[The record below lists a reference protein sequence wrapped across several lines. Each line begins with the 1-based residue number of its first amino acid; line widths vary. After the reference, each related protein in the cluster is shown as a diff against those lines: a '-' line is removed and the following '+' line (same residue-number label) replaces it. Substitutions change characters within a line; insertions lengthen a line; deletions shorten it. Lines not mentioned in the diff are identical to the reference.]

1 MPPRTKIVVPGES
14 KQQQAVPKRKTSF
27 QSNLD
32 SLVTTTAATE
42 NSLRISGMRLDEAA
56 IAAAEAK
63 ALDNLAAGE
72 GPSKPRHQRHQVLT
86 STERKVSRQ

>member
-1 MPPRTKIVVPGES
+1 MPPRTKNLVES
-14 KQQQAVPKRKTSF
+14 KQQQAVPKRKTSY
-27 QSNLD
+27 QSKLDNL
-32 SLVTTTAATE
+32 LTTTE
-42 NSLRISGMRLDEAA
+42 NSLKVSGMRLDEAA

-72 GPSKPRHQRHQVLT
+72 GPSNPRHQRHQVLT

>member
-14 KQQQAVPKRKTSF
+14 KQQQAPKRKTSF
-27 QSNLD
+27 QTNLD

-42 NSLRISGMRLDEAA
+42 NSLKISGMRLDEAA

-72 GPSKPRHQRHQVLT
+72 GPSNPRHQRHQVLT
-86 STERKVSRQ
+86 SSERKVSRQ